1 MNKQKTRKKV
11 VAFLLSMLMLISL
24 FQNIS
29 YTPIAEGG
37 ESGSDSLNVSVG
49 IQKEGSS
56 TVTPIS
62 NVTSIKDGDKVNIN
76 FDMSMVDGTKT
87 NPYSF
92 EVDLNPKSNN
102 VSIPDSTAP
111 YEVFDA
117 ETRQVIGTA
126 KVVNNKIIVEITDS
140 PFLENKT
147 GRHASGSIDG
157 VIKNIGAP
165 IESGT
170 TVPFQIGTY
179 VNTTLTWD
187 NGEPESN
194 LNVSKTAVNNVTY
207 DSATGKYTQE
217 FKITI
222 EAKNGKC
229 TLDSI
234 EDIMGS
240 YLQLNGG
247 YKVTSS
253 TVASIS
259 SGSVYSD
266 ISELNNTVL
275 SENEKI
281 ELIYTTTVSEEATS
295 RPAGDKIK
303 NTVSGTWTNNKKV
316 SGKAFR
322 AEANASV
329 KTPSLTKTLDSGA
342 TDDKQTWTITID
354 LGDYGK
360 SGKTLD
366 DYLGTGGY
374 IHEIPGTGLTG
385 NVDSGQNYKDIK
397 ASDFTSTDGIVYTC
411 KYDTAL
417 TEEYKQ
423 QESTTVKN
431 KVETKTENYGELNS
445 EAGYT
450 TTGVPGASI
459 EKNYKQ
465 NSYDQTTGSIGWKVT
480 IKGLSKNATK
490 VKILDTTGNTY
501 NAGSLGIVTTGKT
514 LKDNNHLLNKTIK
527 INGKKVID
535 NGVIT
540 ADGNGV
546 IRTSNDWGGPVDYSL
561 EGGKTYTIYLLDS
574 FVSNNN
580 GADIVI
586 EYETTIADL
595 NESRKNVL
603 YYNEADLSYKDA
615 TNTEKTIKAGAVFE
629 DTDASNQRAN
639 IQKTGVA
646 NDESLTINYTI
657 QTALESFDA
666 TKDSPVIIK
675 DKLPAGLRLVG
686 TPVVTDY
693 LGTET
698 FASKVYIK
706 YDPATQKRVWYTA
719 NPEAYSLNDC
729 TSTIVT
735 SGDTNEITFTVSNKW
750 SKIKKFMDAGGN
762 VDLAGAKVS
771 FKITYTAEVVDKAAY
786 NKAGQEQTFENKAQG
801 FFDNSPIG
809 DSVTCTTKLKPNALV
824 KKSATVIQ
832 DNSIVINVGG
842 HDVKYS
848 GVKYSVDVNPDAI
861 DLTEGK
867 LTGVDELGKQ
877 LSYYLPSVEVYQ
889 VNASGIETALSYGT
903 GENQYS
909 YVYDAKNNKI
919 TFALPDSMHLRIKY
933 TALANAYMDKDTEGS
948 YTASNKFSLSGV
960 TGTNT
965 SATDTRS
972 AVIDKAAFMG
982 GSGTGSINIKKY
994 WNNNGIVAVVGS
1006 KFKVYKP
1013 NQTNLTYTEAD
1024 VLKDSSG
1031 NAYIYEVTNTDG
1043 TVSISNLLYNT
1054 IYALVEVEGGYDV
1067 SANRV
1072 PMSVKTEPYYF
1083 MLAGKGYDAV
1093 SIPEGVR
1100 TFGSAGIL
1108 EFKNEKDQ
1116 SGRGTI
1122 EVTKTI
1128 SGLTSQTDID
1138 KALTN
1143 LKFEITKDGETTPT
1157 YTITAAADA
1166 TYKLVKDGT
1175 GYKCTITN
1183 VPVGK
1188 YKVKE
1193 TVTSIDGYRVSK
1205 DYTVTGTTGNDDS
1218 SGVEFDVIDNN
1229 TSILTYRN
1237 TYSATS
1243 IDVKF
1248 SKKEI
1253 VGNNE
1258 LPGAMLTLYKK
1269 DAGGS
1274 WITEPAWS
1282 WTSGTSEKTF
1292 ALEDGDY
1299 KLEEKSAPQGY
1310 IKANDIEFKITAG
1323 TLTGN
1328 TVSVDSTNKRVTMVD
1343 KQFEVKVSKQDLSGV
1358 ALTGATISI
1367 YRENDVNSD
1376 GTIKTGAAE
1385 LDRWTSVAGQNYDF
1399 GAKLQTGETYVLIE
1413 TDSPDGYGYSKN
1425 VTFKIKAD
1433 GTIEGVTG
1441 KVDANAIVTSGHAS
1455 DNVVENSII
1464 MKDRATTGTIE
1475 LTKSLGILP
1484 SGLDVTTVLANLK
1497 FEITRVGNV
1506 SPAYIVEGT
1515 SLTASVVGGNT
1526 VYTWKQT
1533 DVPTG
1538 NYTVTEILTNI
1549 PDYAV
1554 STTYIVGSTTGT
1566 VASNT
1571 PEFTVMDSQTCKL
1584 EYSNTYSSGTTV
1596 KVSKTALTGTT
1607 ELSGAIL
1614 AIYKGTRDADV
1625 QEGNKVTEW
1634 ETTSVMRAV
1643 SLSAGDYILVEK
1655 VAPEGYSKA
1664 ENILFSVSADGKVTV
1679 AGNVQGNKTIHMSD
1693 EPIKDIRIS
1702 KVSLTGNTTTSLAGA
1717 HLELYEGNYV
1727 KNSPTNKLVEAWNS
1741 DATEHII
1748 NGSRLKIDQ
1757 LYSLVE
1763 TSAPAGFNVASVITF
1778 KLDKK
1783 GSITDVTNAYNSSDP
1798 ANRLIV
1804 MLDKATSKFVIS
1816 KKTVGESGELVGA
1829 FLELYAGES
1838 VTGTPI
1844 ASWTTGITAQ
1854 EVELG
1859 TTNKQVNGNI
1869 TVKQNA
1875 LYTLREKIAPYGYE
1889 LADAITFKVD
1899 ADGRLF
1905 TKNFTTGL
1913 YDVPVT
1919 GSGIVMRDVK
1929 KTISIS
1935 KVDATN
1941 SEKLDGAKLK
1951 ITDASGTEVV
1961 SWVTLKQEGAK
1972 QLDVLQFQPDTEY
1985 VLTEVSAPTGYK
1997 LADAITFKV
2006 GSDNV
2011 LYVKKNDGSFTMVDS
2026 REIVMKDEKEEI
2038 TTSEETTTEKI
2049 TTQETTTT
2057 EETTTQTSV
2066 TTELTTSETQIV
2078 TTTTTT
2084 TTTTSS
2090 NTSKKTGDTAPV
2102 APITVV
2108 MLVAAVGII
2117 ILGVVKKKRNDK

>member
-56 TVTPIS
+56 TVTPID
-62 NVTSIKDGDKVNIN
+62 NVTSIKGGDKVNID
-76 FDMSMVDGTKT
+76 FDMIMVDGTRT
-87 NPYSF
+87 APYTF

-102 VSIPDSTAP
+102 VNIPDSTTP
-111 YEVFDA
+111 YDVFDA
-117 ETRQVIGTA
+117 ASRQVIGTA
-126 KVVNNKIIVEITDS
+126 TVVNNKIIVEITDS
-140 PFLENKT
+140 SFLANKT
-147 GRHASGSIDG
+147 GRHASGSIEG
-157 VIKNIGAP
+157 IIKNDGDP

-170 TVPFQIGTY
+170 KVPFQIGSY
-179 VNTTLTWD
+179 VNTRLTWD

-194 LNVSKTAVNNVTY
+194 LNVSKTAVNGLTY
-207 DSATGKYTQE
+207 DSATGTYTQE

-234 EDIMGS
+234 IDSMGD
-240 YLQLNGG
+240 YLKLNGK
-247 YKVTSS
+247 YTVASS
-253 TVASIS
+253 TVASVAT
-259 SGSVYSD
+259 GAVYSD
-266 ISELNNTVL
+266 ISDLNGTIL
-275 SENEKI
+275 AENEKI
-281 ELIYTTTVSEEATS
+281 ELTYTTTVSEEATS
-295 RPAGDKIK
+295 QPAGDKIK
-303 NTVSGTWTNNKKV
+303 NTVSGKWTNNKKV
-316 SGKAFR
+316 SEKDFK

-329 KTPSLTKTLDSGA
+329 KTPSLTKTLNSGA
-342 TDDKQTWTITID
+342 TDNKQTWTITID

-360 SGKTLD
+360 NGKTLA
-366 DYLGTGGY
+366 DYLGTDGY
-374 IHEIPGTGLTG
+374 VHEIPGIGLVG
-385 NVDSGQNYKDIK
+385 DLDQDQSYKNIK
-397 ASDFTSTDGIVYTC
+397 VSDFTTTDNIVYT
-411 KYDTAL
+411 YTYETTL
-417 TEEYKQ
+417 TDEYKQ
-423 QESTTVKN
+423 EESTTVKN
-431 KVETKTENYGELNS
+431 KVEAKSTNYGELS
-445 EAGYT
+445 KEAGYT

-459 EKNYKQ
+459 EKKYKQ

-514 LKDNNHLLNKTIK
+514 LKDNNHLLDNTIK
-527 INGKKVID
+527 INGTTVIEK
-535 NGVIT
+535 GVIT
-540 ADGNGV
+540 EAGKSVIGTTNEWNGQ
-546 IRTSNDWGGPVDYSL
+546 VDYSSND
-561 EGGKTYTIYLLDS
+561 GKTYTIYLLDS
-574 FVSNNN
+574 FVFSND

-586 EYETTIADL
+586 EYETIIADL
-595 NESRKNVL
+595 DASRKNVL
-603 YYNEADLSYKDA
+603 YYNEADLYYKDA
-615 TNTEKTIKAGAVFE
+615 TNTDQTTYDGDVFE
-629 DTDASNQRAN
+629 DIDALNSSAN

-698 FASKVYIK
+698 FASKDGIK
-706 YDPATQKRVWYTA
+706 YDPATQRREWYTD

-771 FKITYTAEVVDKAAY
+771 FNITYTAEVVDKAAY

-877 LSYYLPSVEVYQ
+877 LSYYLPSIEVYQ

-919 TFALPDSMHLRIKY
+919 TFTLPDEMHLRIKY
-933 TALANAYMDKDTEGS
+933 TALANAYMDKDTEGR

-960 TGTNT
+960 TGSNT

-1013 NQTNLTYTEAD
+1013 NQTDLKYTDAD
-1024 VLKDSSG
+1024 VLKDSNG

-1043 TVSISNLLYNT
+1043 TVSISNLYYNT

-1067 SANRV
+1067 STDRV

-1083 MLAGKGYDAV
+1083 TLTGPGYDAV
-1093 SIPEGVR
+1093 RIPEGVR

-1108 EFKNEKDQ
+1108 EFENEKDQ

-1128 SGLTSQTDID
+1128 AGLTSETDIAD
-1138 KALTN
+1138 ALAK
-1143 LKFEITKDGETTPT
+1143 LKFEITKDGETNPT

-1218 SGVEFDVIDNN
+1218 SGVEFDVTDNN
-1229 TSILTYRN
+1229 TSALKYTN

-1269 DAGGS
+1269 DADGS
-1274 WITEPAWS
+1274 WITEPSWS
-1282 WTSGTSEKTF
+1282 WTSITSEKTF

-1310 IKANDIEFKITAG
+1310 IKANVIEFTITAG

-1328 TVSVDSTNKRVTMVD
+1328 TVNVDSTNKKVTMFD
-1343 KQFEVKVSKQDLSGV
+1343 KQFQVNVSKQDLNGV
-1358 ALTGATISI
+1358 ALSDATLSI
-1367 YRENDVNSD
+1367 YRENDVNTD
-1376 GTIKTGAAE
+1376 GSIKTGATE
-1385 LDRWTSVAGQNYDF
+1385 LARWTSVAGQNYDF
-1399 GAKLQTGETYVLIE
+1399 GSKLQTGETYVLIE
-1413 TDSPDGYGYSKN
+1413 TDAPDGYAYSKN
-1425 VTFKIKAD
+1425 VTFRIKAD

-1441 KVDANAIVTSGHAS
+1441 KIDANATITSGQAS
-1455 DNVVENSII
+1455 DNIVKNSIV
-1464 MKDRATTGTIE
+1464 MKDRATTGSIG

-1484 SGLDVTTVLANLK
+1484 TGLDAKTVLKNLK
-1497 FEITRVGNV
+1497 FEITKVGDVNPV
-1506 SPAYIVEGT
+1506 YIVNGT
-1515 SLTASVVGGNT
+1515 DLTETVASGET
-1526 VYTWKQT
+1526 VYVWEKS

-1538 NYTVTEILTNI
+1538 RYTVTEILTNI
-1549 PDYAV
+1549 QDYAV
-1554 STTYIVGSTTGT
+1554 STTYTVGTKTGT
-1566 VASNT
+1566 VASDK
-1571 PEFTVMDSQTCKL
+1571 PEFTVIDGQPSKL
-1584 EYSNTYSSGTTV
+1584 EYTNTYSSGTTV
-1596 KVSKTALTGTT
+1596 NVSKTAVAGSE
-1607 ELSGAIL
+1607 ELPGAIL
-1614 AIYKGTRDADV
+1614 AIYKGTSDADV
-1625 QEGNKVTEW
+1625 QEGNKVAEW
-1634 ETTSVMRAV
+1634 KTTSVMNDV

-1655 VAPEGYSKA
+1655 VAPKGYTKA
-1664 ENILFSVSADGKVTV
+1664 NSIAFSVSADGKVTV
-1679 AGNVQGNKTIHMSD
+1679 AGNEQANKTIHMSD
-1693 EPIKDIRIS
+1693 ESIKDISIS
-1702 KVSLTGNTTTSLAGA
+1702 KVSLTGNITAGLAGA
-1717 HLELYEGNYV
+1717 HLELFEGSYV
-1727 KNSPTNKLVEAWNS
+1727 KNSTSNILVAAWNS
-1741 DATEHII
+1741 AITDYVIK
-1748 NGSRLKIDQ
+1748 GDKLKVDQ

-1763 TSAPAGFNVASVITF
+1763 TSAPAGFDVAPVITF
-1778 KLDKK
+1778 KL
-1783 GSITDVTNAYNSSDP
+1783 GSDGEITEISNAYATSDKD
-1798 ANRLIV
+1798 NRLIV
-1804 MLDKATSKFVIS
+1804 MLDKATSKFTIS
-1816 KKTVGESGELVGA
+1816 KREVGGSSELVGA
-1829 FLELYAGES
+1829 TLELYEGEDI
-1838 VTGTPI
+1838 VGTPF
-1844 ASWTTGITAQ
+1844 ASWITAIDSQ

-1859 TTNKQVNGNI
+1859 MVNEQVNGKI
-1869 TVKQNA
+1869 TVKPNS
-1875 LYTLREKIAPYGYE
+1875 LYTLKEITAPYGYKI
-1889 LADAITFKVD
+1889 ADAITFKVD

-1905 TKNFTTGL
+1905 TKNSTTGI
-1913 YDVPVT
+1913 YDIPVT
-1919 GSGIVMRDVK
+1919 ESGIVMKDVK
-1929 KTISIS
+1929 NTISIS

-1961 SWVTLKQEGAK
+1961 SWTTSKQQGIK
-1972 QLDVLQFQPDTEY
+1972 LLDVLAYFQPDKEY
-1985 VLTEVSAPTGYK
+1985 KLTETSAPVGYK
-1997 LADAITFKV
+1997 LADAITFKI

-2011 LYVKKNDGSFTMVDS
+2011 LYVKGKDGNFTSVDS
-2026 REIVMKDEKEEI
+2026 GEIVMKDQRED
-2038 TTSEETTTEKI
+2038 STTE
-2049 TTQETTTT
+2049 ETTT
-2057 EETTTQTSV
+2057 EETTTEATTMEET
-2066 TTELTTSETQIV
+2066 TTEV
-2078 TTTTTT
+2078 TTTEATTT
-2084 TTTTSS
+2084 EVTTATTTETTTSTS
-2090 NTSKKTGDTAPV
+2090 TNTATKTGDATPV
-2102 APITVV
+2102 APMMVV
-2108 MLVAAVGII
+2108 MIMAAVGMIV
-2117 ILGVVKKKRNDK
+2117 LGKTRKKKDN